1 MSSVSRQV
9 VAHAPPLT
17 RKGTETRQ
25 TLLDS
30 AISLIASTGYA
41 ATTTQ
46 AILDHCG
53 LSRGSLLHQFKTR
66 DLLMVATALEAV
78 DRMFTSVQQGLAS
91 ATGPIE
97 ALREYPLLLWRV
109 LNEPPAQAFA
119 ELQLASRWEEGLKT
133 ALQPVVEQ
141 INERIVREIHQIAQE
156 NGLRNAKQL
165 IAEVGALISA
175 MQGLAVSSS
184 LITDV
189 EKIEAILEA
198 LRGHYQDCLE
208 ASL

>member
-1 MSSVSRQV
+1 M
-9 VAHAPPLT
+9 AHAPPLT

-91 ATGPIE
+91 AAGPIE
-97 ALREYPLLLWRV
+97 ALREYPLVLWRV

-141 INERIVREIHQIAQE
+141 INERIVREIHQIAEE

-184 LITDV
+184 LITDA
-189 EKIEAILEA
+189 EKVEAILEA